1 MTVDV
6 GGNFLQKVKGTYTLS
21 SEGNMVIMAPR
32 IDLNPEGENSSNV
45 QTLMDKLRGLVNGL
59 IEKLSPSDL
68 QVRNKD

>member
-1 MTVDV
+1 
-6 GGNFLQKVKGTYTLS
+6 VKGTYTLS